1 MVMVTHFRLKSLKTT
16 ELYFKR
22 LNIMV
27 GKLYLNKA
35 GEREQEIGRC
45 QVQDIKSNRIKK
57 KKKSNRICFKGT
69 GEIKACTDE
78 NSRL

>member
-1 MVMVTHFRLKSLKTT
+1 
-16 ELYFKR
+16 
-22 LNIMV
+22 MV
-27 GKLYLNKA
+27 GKLYLNKS

-45 QVQDIKSNRIKK
+45 QVRDI
-57 KKKSNRICFKGT
+57 KSNRICFKGT